1 MCNVVNPERHAA
13 LDKCKEQLE
22 NQLRSRF
29 SDYDRAAL
37 KALPIIQAYNTYYK
51 RYKKT
56 YDVQLQLESVVFK
69 GKSIPRVAGLVEAM
83 FMAELKNL
91 LLTAGHDLEALQMPV
106 KIDVAKGSECY
117 IRLDGQEQE
126 LKPGDMMIADA
137 QGVISSVL
145 YGPDRRTPITSE
157 TRQVF
162 FTVYASPGIGEQA
175 VYEHLQDIQSNCLVV
190 APEAEVESLKVYGT
204 E

>member
-1 MCNVVNPERHAA
+1 MRNVVNPERHAA

-56 YDVQLQLESVVFK
+56 CHVQLQLESVVFK

-91 LLTAGHDLEALQMPV
+91 LLTTGHDLEALQMPV

-126 LKPGDMMIADA
+126 LKPGDVMIAYA
-137 QGVISSVL
+137 QGVTSSVL
-145 YGPDRRTPITSE
+145 YGHDRRTPPHLRLGRFSLQSMHPLVLGNRQCTSISR
-157 TRQVF
+157 TFSQIAWLWHPKR
-162 FTVYASPGIGEQA
+162 
-175 VYEHLQDIQSNCLVV
+175 
-190 APEAEVESLKVYGT
+190 K
-204 E
+204 